1 MRVLAAL
8 LAMLVTTAASAAE
21 LIMVERKGCEW
32 CARFDAE
39 IAPGYAQTV
48 EGKRAPLRRVDLHR
62 PWPDGFTV
70 SEGARF
76 TPTFILIGDDGK
88 EVGRF
93 VGYPGDQ
100 FFYPALGEL
109 LKKLPEKQP

>member
-1 MRVLAAL
+1 VKVLAAVL
-8 LAMLVTTAASAAE
+8 TLLVTTAAHAAE

-39 IAPGYAQTV
+39 IAPGYPQTV

-62 PWPDGFTV
+62 PWPDGITA

-76 TPTFILIGDDGK
+76 TPTFILVGDSGK

-100 FFYPALGEL
+100 FFYPALAEL
-109 LKKLPEKQP
+109 LKKLPDARP

>member
-1 MRVLAAL
+1 MIAW
-8 LAMLVTTAASAAE
+8 TAQAAE
-21 LIMVERKGCEW
+21 LIMVEERGCPW

-39 IAPGYAQTV
+39 IAPGYPNSE
-48 EGKRAPLRRVDLHR
+48 EGKRAPLRRVDLR
-62 PWPDGFTV
+62 QPWPEGITV
-70 SEGARF
+70 KEGARF
-76 TPTFILIGDDGK
+76 TPTFILVGDDGK

-109 LKKLPEKQP
+109 LKKLPEARP